1 MSETKNNGKSVGAVI
16 LAAGFSSRM
25 KQQKPFLKFDE
36 NKFFINKIIDNFMEF
51 GCDKI
56 IVTFNEGVSQ
66 WNEFINQFDNNSSIQ
81 FVPNKHPEYERFYSI
96 KTGLEYI
103 GNPDYC
109 FIQNVDNPFI
119 DYDILKTIY
128 LSRTDSGYTVPIYDA
143 KGGHPVLLGKYV
155 IQQIKDEN
163 NIDKNLKEYLNR
175 FERINAEVN
184 SDKIHININTQEEYD
199 KFFLSNKQFSR

>member
-1 MSETKNNGKSVGAVI
+1 
-16 LAAGFSSRM
+16 M
-25 KQQKPFLKFDE
+25 KQQKPFLRFDD
-36 NKFFINKIIDNFMEF
+36 NTFFINKIIENFIEF
-51 GCDKI
+51 GCDR
-56 IVTFNEGVSQ
+56 IVITINEEVSQ
-66 WNEFINQFDNNSSIQ
+66 WNEFISQFDNNPSIQ

-119 DYDILKTIY
+119 DYDILKIIY
-128 LSRTDSGYTVPIYDA
+128 LSRTDSGYTVPIYEG
-143 KGGHPVLLGKYV
+143 KGGHPVLLSKCV

-163 NIDKNLKEYLNR
+163 NIDLNLKEFLTR

-184 SDKIHININTQEEYD
+184 SGKIHVNINTQEEYD
-199 KFFLSNKQFSR
+199 KIFSSNKQLS